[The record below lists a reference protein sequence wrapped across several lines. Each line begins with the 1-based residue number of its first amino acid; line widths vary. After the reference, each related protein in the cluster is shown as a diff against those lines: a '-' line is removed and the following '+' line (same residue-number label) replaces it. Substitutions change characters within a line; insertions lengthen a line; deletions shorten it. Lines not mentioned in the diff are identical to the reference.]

1 MGNNIEHS
9 NENVANKPN
18 SIAKKDEKNRISDKF
33 ARNLENF
40 TLVMTTIL
48 IFVFAIAAIV
58 EFVNFLNSKDG
69 QLMPAI
75 VCLTAIVVT
84 LASRWAIVLFVRMYE
99 YQKLSAERLA
109 AIMNMVEANVNKPES
124 ANQQMQN
131 KTEK

>member
-1 MGNNIEHS
+1 MENNIDRS
-9 NENVANKPN
+9 NENATTKPN
-18 SIAKKDEKNRISDKF
+18 SAVKTDEKKRISDNF

-75 VCLTAIVVT
+75 VCLTAIIVT

-124 ANQQMQN
+124 ANQQTQN
-131 KTEK
+131 KTEE

>member
-1 MGNNIEHS
+1 MENNIDRS
-9 NENVANKPN
+9 NENATTKPN
-18 SIAKKDEKNRISDKF
+18 SAVKTDEKKRISDNF

-69 QLMPAI
+69 HLMPAI
-75 VCLTAIVVT
+75 VCLTAIIVT

-131 KTEK
+131 KTEE

>member
-1 MGNNIEHS
+1 MENNIEHS
-9 NENVANKPN
+9 SENVANKPN
-18 SIAKKDEKNRISDKF
+18 SIAKKGEKNRISDKF

-124 ANQQMQN
+124 ANQQTQN
-131 KTEK
+131 KTEE